1 MGMGTTTVKT
11 GMPRELYA
19 LMTRYNQ
26 LGELLP
32 KPDDLDLDDPAAVA
46 EAEVIIAE
54 MKTVWAE
61 MDAFI
66 TAARRMA

>member
-1 MGMGTTTVKT
+1 MTT
-11 GMPRELYA
+11 GMPPELRA
-19 LMTRYNQ
+19 MMERYNK

-61 MDAFI
+61 IDAYLA
-66 TAARRMA
+66 AARRMA